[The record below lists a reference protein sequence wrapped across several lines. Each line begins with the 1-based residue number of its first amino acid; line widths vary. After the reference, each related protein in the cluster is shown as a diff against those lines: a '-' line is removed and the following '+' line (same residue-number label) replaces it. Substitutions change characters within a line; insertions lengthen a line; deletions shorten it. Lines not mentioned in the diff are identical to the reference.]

1 MKRLVAISICLI
13 ASLFL
18 TGCILGKGAKKRF
31 NEEFGGNLETMGFT
45 KEDKEVFSVFL
56 TLATES
62 YIGGEKNPEYGLKK
76 ARELQEFATGA
87 GGHVFANGKVLR
99 EKSTMLGHAIIG
111 YARAYCL
118 MGDREK
124 AILFM
129 RKHASL
135 FYEDITIIDPLCWE
149 IFDPVADKVIIEE
162 KKEEISEW
170 MSSFMWLD
178 RDCFPGGGVKDVV
191 YVKGRTNPFAVESE

>member
-1 MKRLVAISICLI
+1 
-13 ASLFL
+13 
-18 TGCILGKGAKKRF
+18 
-31 NEEFGGNLETMGFT
+31 
-45 KEDKEVFSVFL
+45 
-56 TLATES
+56 
-62 YIGGEKNPEYGLKK
+62 
-76 ARELQEFATGA
+76 
-87 GGHVFANGKVLR
+87 
-99 EKSTMLGHAIIG
+99 MLGHAIIG